1 MHIYSLLALKQFWR
15 TKNVL
20 RRRGRRLGRG
30 KRRRGLERLRK
41 RGLVE
46 QWERKKERR
55 KEIKENAKQNDKLGF
70 PFPVFLFFLTQI
82 QE

>member
-1 MHIYSLLALKQFWR
+1 MHIYSFFALKQFWR

-46 QWERKKERR
+46 QWERKKER
-55 KEIKENAKQNDKLGF
+55 KEKAKQNDKLGF
-70 PFPVFLFFLTQI
+70 PFPVFLFF
-82 QE
+82 